1 MGTAIA
7 AGRGG
12 IVRRS
17 VLWLSVLASVGGCAS
32 IPSSLRNLHRGCS
45 QGNSASCVSL
55 GSALY
60 EGKDP
65 SGGHVDLD
73 YAKARQA
80 FTAGCKRD
88 DAASCQRLGTMLDK
102 GEGGERDKVLA
113 VELWR
118 HSCELGDGVSC
129 SKTAESY
136 MTGSVGIKN
145 NDIAFAY
152 AKTGCEQRD
161 ERSCVLWKKL
171 GGTPR
176 VLVAPVGSELA
187 SLISACEQQNDSR
200 ACFTV
205 GERFDKG
212 DGAEQ
217 NKEKAAAS
225 YRFACQKGD
234 MRGCHNLGVMMI
246 NAEGIPADR
255 PGGLLLLNK
264 SCDSGQR
271 ASCDQMV
278 RLLTVLCGRSD
289 GDACTIL
296 GRLYIKGDKGL
307 ETNVTKGLEYLRR
320 GCSAGDKDGCE
331 DVKRL
336 GL

>member
-176 VLVAPVGSELA
+176 VLVAPG
-187 SLISACEQQNDSR
+187 EQVARGQLLLVVEAMKMEHRLVADIDGVV
-200 ACFTV
+200 ATV
-205 GERFDKG
+205 G
-212 DGAEQ
+212 A
-217 NKEKAAAS
+217 
-225 YRFACQKGD
+225 
-234 MRGCHNLGVMMI
+234 
-246 NAEGIPADR
+246 
-255 PGGLLLLNK
+255 
-264 SCDSGQR
+264 
-271 ASCDQMV
+271 
-278 RLLTVLCGRSD
+278 
-289 GDACTIL
+289 
-296 GRLYIKGDKGL
+296 
-307 ETNVTKGLEYLRR
+307 
-320 GCSAGDKDGCE
+320 SAGALVRNRQKLVE
-331 DVKRL
+331 ITPAADVQT
-336 GL
+336 G